1 MSDQFDLK
9 SIERR
14 AFRSTFEDG
23 LWDMYLG
30 LVMAAMA
37 VFMYRPASG
46 YSPLNIILAVLVTI
60 LAYNLYRAGKRYI
73 TLPRMG
79 QVRFGPIRKRRKAV
93 LAFVLGGLI
102 LLQVGVLLL
111 TVFGWLNPD
120 VSKELNAT
128 LIQNR
133 LDGHGCRFHWCFIR
147 WHRFEP
153 GCLFQR
159 CPTRLLQCLH
169 GIAGCLPDGLAE
181 PASLPAFPCQ
191 PGRLARAGALRPF
204 SAKIPP
210 AQRTGCPW
218 VSLPKVLI
226 SPSWPGSTG
235 WSMNRHAWR

>member
-30 LVMAAMA
+30 LVVAAMA

-79 QVRFGPIRKRRKAV
+79 QVRFGPIRKQRKAV

-102 LLQVGVLLL
+102 VLQVGVLLL

-120 VSKELNAT
+120 VSKEINAT
-128 LIQNR
+128 LIQNDLMDMVVASIGALFVGTGLSLVAFFNDVPR
-133 LDGHGCRFHWCFIR
+133 GYYNAFLISLAVFLMVWLNQPVYPLFLASLVALPGLVLFIR
-147 WHRFEP
+147 FLRKYP
-153 GCLFQR
+153 
-159 CPTRLLQCLH
+159 
-169 GIAGCLPDGLAE
+169 LPNGR
-181 PASLPAFPCQ
+181 AF
-191 PGRLARAGALRPF
+191 
-204 SAKIPP
+204 
-210 AQRTGCPW
+210 
-218 VSLPKVLI
+218 
-226 SPSWPGSTG
+226 
-235 WSMNRHAWR
+235 HA

>member
-1 MSDQFDLK
+1 MADQFDLK

-30 LVMAAMA
+30 LVVAAMA

-102 LLQVGVLLL
+102 LLQVGVLML

-128 LIQNR
+128 LIQNDLMDMVVASIGALFVGTGLSLVAFFNDVPR
-133 LDGHGCRFHWCFIR
+133 GYYNAFLVSLAVFLMIWLNQPVYPLILASLVAIPGLVLFIR
-147 WHRFEP
+147 FLRKYP
-153 GCLFQR
+153 LPNGQAA
-159 CPTRLLQCLH
+159 H
-169 GIAGCLPDGLAE
+169 G
-181 PASLPAFPCQ
+181 
-191 PGRLARAGALRPF
+191 
-204 SAKIPP
+204 
-210 AQRTGCPW
+210 
-218 VSLPKVLI
+218 
-226 SPSWPGSTG
+226 
-235 WSMNRHAWR
+235 

>member
-1 MSDQFDLK
+1 MADQFDLK

-30 LVMAAMA
+30 LVVAAMA

-102 LLQVGVLLL
+102 LLQVGVLIADR
-111 TVFGWLNPD
+111 VRVAKSGCEQGVKCHPY
-120 VSKELNAT
+120 SK
-128 LIQNR
+128 R
-133 LDGHGCRFHWCFIR
+133 LDGHGGRFHWCFIC

-153 GCLFQR
+153 GCLLQR
-159 CPTRLLQCLH
+159 CPARLLQCLPSLT
-169 GIAGCLPDGLAE
+169 GCLPDDLAE
-181 PASLPAFPCQ
+181 PASIPAYPCQ
-191 PGRLARAGALRPF
+191 PGRHTGTCALHPF
-204 SAKIPP
+204 SAKISL
-210 AQRTGCPW
+210 AQWTGCTW
-218 VSLPKVLI
+218 VSMPKVLT

-235 WSMNRHAWR
+235 WFMSRRAWR